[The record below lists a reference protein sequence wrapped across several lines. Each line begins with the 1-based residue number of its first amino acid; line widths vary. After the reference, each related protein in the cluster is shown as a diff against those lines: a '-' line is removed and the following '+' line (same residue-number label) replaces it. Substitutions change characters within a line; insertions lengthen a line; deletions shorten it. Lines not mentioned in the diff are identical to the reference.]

1 MITEHSEICTRAA
14 PSEAVQTCLAR
25 HGLQVARMDEIA
37 AGRAMAVALIGPGIA
52 SEAAF
57 MAVHRRNGAA
67 VFVYRQDG
75 EAQGFLGLILLRQS
89 GLRRLLADR
98 FDAVAPALSDVCTA
112 KENPAAIYGWG
123 FAARTVRA
131 SGACVMGL
139 MALADQAFPDLP
151 FFCRA
156 ATPRGERVILGKMGY
171 APFDGSVS
179 GLLVRRPTLASAA

>member
-1 MITEHSEICTRAA
+1 VIKEHSEIRVRAT
-14 PSEAVQTCLAR
+14 PSDAVQTCLAH
-25 HGLQVARMDEIA
+25 HGLQAVRMDEIA
-37 AGRAMAVALIGPGIA
+37 AGRSMALSMIGPGIA

-57 MAVHRRNGAA
+57 MAIHRRNGAA
-67 VFVYRQDG
+67 VFVYRQDD

-89 GLRRLLADR
+89 GLRRLEADQ
-98 FDAVAPALSDVCTA
+98 FDAVAPDLSDVCTA
-112 KENPAAIYGWG
+112 KEAPAAIYGWG

-139 MALADQAFPDLP
+139 MALADQVFPDLP

-171 APFDGSVS
+171 SPLIGSAS
-179 GLLVRRPTLASAA
+179 GLLVRRPEPASAA